1 MRVPKKKKS
10 ERLCDWLNRLMEE
23 VPIRRLDDEDMAELL
38 REISVKSYIEGSNT
52 AQEILNNV
60 RNRNHE
66 QQDY

>member
-10 ERLCDWLNRLMEE
+10 ERLSDWLNRLMEE